1 MALRAPGAVRTAVVA
16 ALLAVSA
23 TLTTTATAAAD
34 PDASGDGP
42 PLETPTAELENALE
56 CTDDVGTSD
65 QRTVLL
71 VHGTGATPSENFSW
85 SYFPFLEE
93 KGYPY
98 CTVTVPQRAMGD
110 LQHNVEFVV
119 HAIRRAYEL
128 SGDKI
133 AIVGHSQGA
142 TLPAYALRMWPDL
155 APMVEDFI
163 SYAGAFEHG
172 TSLANLACLLPCAK
186 AFRQFRPGSRFLAQ
200 MAKHPMPEGP
210 SYTAF
215 ATRYDEIVTPQ
226 PKASR
231 LNAPGA
237 QNYLLQDLCPV
248 DVAEHL
254 TIIAEKPFFALALDA
269 LEHPGPGELSRVD
282 LQCGFDRHVVQ
293 SLPHLVT
300 FGLGTVGSYGA
311 ELSTVE
317 PPLRAYW
324 HAG

>member
-1 MALRAPGAVRTAVVA
+1 MALRAPGAVRAAVVA
-16 ALLAVSA
+16 TLFAAAA
-23 TLTTTATAAAD
+23 TLTTAATSVAE
-34 PDASGDGP
+34 PGGSTGGP
-42 PLETPTAELENALE
+42 PLQTPTATLDGALD

-65 QRTVLL
+65 QRAVLL
-71 VHGTGATPSENFSW
+71 VHGTGATPAENFNW
-85 SYFPFLEE
+85 NYIPFLTDE
-93 KGYPY
+93 GYPY
-98 CTVTVPQRAMGD
+98 CTVTIPQRAMGD
-110 LQHNVEFVV
+110 LQRNVEFVV
-119 HAIRRAYEL
+119 HAIRRVYEL

-133 AIVGHSQGA
+133 AIIGHSQGA

-163 SYAGAFEHG
+163 SYAGAFEYG
-172 TSLANLACLLPCAK
+172 TSLADLTCLLPCAQ
-186 AFRQFRPGSRFLAQ
+186 AFRQFRPSSNLLTEL
-200 MAKHPMPEGP
+200 AKHPMPEGP

-215 ATRYDEIVTPQ
+215 ATRYDEIVVPQ

-237 QNYLLQDLCPV
+237 QNYLLQDLCPL
-248 DVAEHL
+248 DIAEHL

-269 LEHPGPGELSRVD
+269 LEYPGPGELSRID
-282 LQCGFDRHVVQ
+282 LQCGFDRHVAQ

-317 PPLRAYW
+317 PPLRSYW